1 MVPCGHVPV
10 PNGTVPY
17 GTSGT
22 KVPSLALIL
31 TPFLRTPP
39 KAYEE
44 LELTVVNL
52 ACELTKRG
60 YKSTLLLPRKFGH

>member
-1 MVPCGHVPV
+1 M
-10 PNGTVPY
+10 VPY
-17 GTSGT
+17 GTFGT

-52 ACELTKRG
+52 ACELAKKG
-60 YKSTLLLPRKFGH
+60 YKITPLLQRKFGH